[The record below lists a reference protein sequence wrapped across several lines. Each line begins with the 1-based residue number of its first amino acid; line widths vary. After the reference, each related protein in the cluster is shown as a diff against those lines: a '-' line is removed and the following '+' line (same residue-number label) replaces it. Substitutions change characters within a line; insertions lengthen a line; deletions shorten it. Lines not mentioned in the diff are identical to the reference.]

1 MTPPDYEAFFRIS
14 QRPFSLTP
22 DPKFYFRSR
31 SHGRVFDTLSTA
43 IARRDTL
50 MLVIGDLGVGKTTLC
65 RTLMES
71 PGRKSRSALVGNA
84 LLSPEDLLRLML
96 QDLGAIAKGDARQGT
111 LGHATRADL
120 VQQFDQFLAELHEAN
135 DTALM
140 IIDEAHSLPP
150 ATMEQIVEIASL
162 GSNRH
167 KVLQFLLAGQP
178 TAGGG
183 GTLPRVVDERLTVR
197 ARLLPLERDES
208 ERYVHHR
215 LTIAGG
221 AAVTFSAPAIESDLR
236 AVGRRAETGQPALR
250 ARAPGGGR
258 GARQPHRTRDDRIV
272 RIGARP
278 VEDPSETLPLVRHA
292 TDSSSIRLK
301 ADTTNRVG
309 TAVGTPWR
317 ADFSRTRQE
326 TYTAVHVRAGVC

>member
-1 MTPPDYEAFFRIS
+1 MTPPDYEAFFRVS

-43 IARRDTL
+43 IARRDGL
-50 MLVIGDLGVGKTTLC
+50 MMVIGDLGVGKTTLC

-71 PGRKSRSALVGNA
+71 PERKSRSALVGNA

-96 QDLGAIAKGDARQGT
+96 QDLGAIPKGDARHGT
-111 LGHATRADL
+111 LGQAVRTDL
-120 VQQFDQFLAELHEAN
+120 VQQFDRFLGELHEAN
-135 DTALM
+135 DSALM

-162 GSNRH
+162 ESNRH

-183 GTLPRVVDERLTVR
+183 GTLPRLVDERLTVR

-221 AAVTFSAPAIESDLR
+221 AAVTFSAPAIEVIYALSGGVPRLVNLLCERALQEAASAHANRIEPGMIESAASALDL
-236 AVGRRAETGQPALR
+236 LR
-250 ARAPGGGR
+250 IRPKRFRWFA
-258 GARQPHRTRDDRIV
+258 TR
-272 RIGARP
+272 
-278 VEDPSETLPLVRHA
+278 
-292 TDSSSIRLK
+292 
-301 ADTTNRVG
+301 
-309 TAVGTPWR
+309 
-317 ADFSRTRQE
+317 
-326 TYTAVHVRAGVC
+326 